1 MQRFITPQ
9 PAIRILAGLISALA
23 ITPGSFANSAKI
35 EEVTI
40 TGRGVNLVGKA
51 ISASEGLVSQQELA
65 RRPMLRSGEILEA
78 VPGLIATQ
86 HSGTGKANQYFLR
99 GFNLDHGT
107 DFATWYDNMPVN
119 MRSHGHGQG
128 YTDLNF
134 IIPEMVEELAYR
146 KGSYYAD
153 VGDFSGAGAAR
164 LSSFKR
170 LDHGTLAA
178 TAGHDDYYR
187 VLAMD
192 SVADLVP
199 GLGGEFLY
207 ALELNRYK
215 GPWTDISEDLDKL
228 NLVLKQSWQSAEGGG
243 DISFMAYDNQWNS
256 ADQIP
261 LRAVQSGLISELGS
275 LAPEAGGESSRY
287 SLSGNWHHQGWQANA
302 YAIRYRL
309 NLWSNFTYF
318 LEDPL
323 DGDGFEQADEREI
336 YGGDLQYRW
345 HNQAGG
351 IRFDNRIGLESR
363 FDAIGDVGLYQSRN
377 RQRLATVRR
386 DSIDQFSAALF
397 GESEIHW
404 TERFRTVLGVR
415 YDHYDF
421 SVDDR
426 AAINGAGIDL
436 AANSGSDQDGLLSP
450 KFSASYQLNDNWE
463 LYASIGR
470 GFHSNDARGVTA
482 VLDPVSGE
490 ALSPVNPL
498 VKSRGEELGV
508 RWFLSEHI
516 NSSLTLWRLKL
527 DSELLYVGDA
537 GSTEASRGS
546 RREGVEFTT
555 YYRLNDLWTLDLE
568 YAWTDAELTGHA
580 PDEGNKIEG
589 ALKQVVSGGIEG
601 RFENGLFL
609 ASRVRYF
616 GPRALDSYGDVKSD
630 STTVVNLRGGIELG
644 NVELALDILNL
655 LDAGDHDIDYYYA
668 SRLPGE
674 AEEGVEDLHYHVM
687 EPRTWRLSARWR
699 F

>member
-1 MQRFITPQ
+1 MFYLSL
-9 PAIRILAGLISALA
+9 PALLLATTDVRAHL
-23 ITPGSFANSAKI
+23 
-35 EEVTI
+35 EEVTVS
-40 TGRGVNLVGKA
+40 GRQVNLVGEA
-51 ISASEGLVSQQELA
+51 VSASEGLVSQRELA
-65 RRPMLRSGEILEA
+65 SRPMLRTGEILEA

-134 IIPEMVEELAYR
+134 IIPEMVEQLAYR

-164 LSSFKR
+164 LASFDR
-170 LDHGTLAA
+170 LDNGTLAV

-192 SVADLVP
+192 SLAA
-199 GLGGEFLY
+199 LGGDFLY

-228 NLVLKQSWQSAEGGG
+228 NLVLKQSWESAEGGG
-243 DISFMAYDNQWNS
+243 AISFMAYDNQWNA

-261 LRAVQSGLISELGS
+261 RRAVQSGLISELGS

-287 SLSGNWHHQGWQANA
+287 SLSGHWHQRGWQANA

-318 LEDPL
+318 LEDPV

-336 YGGDLQYRW
+336 YGGDIQYRW
-345 HNQAGG
+345 HSHAGG
-351 IRFDNRIGLESR
+351 IRLDNRIGLESR
-363 FDAIGDVGLYQSRN
+363 FDAIGDVGLYHSRN

-386 DSIDQFSAALF
+386 DSIDQLSAAIF

-404 TERFRTVLGVR
+404 TERFRTVLGLR

-421 SVDDR
+421 TVDDK
-426 AAINGAGIDL
+426 AGVNSGGIDL
-436 AANSGSDQDGLLSP
+436 AANSGSERDGLVSP
-450 KFSASYQLNDNWE
+450 KLSASYRPDDGWE

-482 VLDPVSGE
+482 MVDPASGE
-490 ALSPVNPL
+490 ALTPVDPL

-508 RWFLSEHI
+508 RWFLSDRV
-516 NSSLTLWRLKL
+516 NSSLTWWRLKL

-537 GSTEASRGS
+537 GGTEASRGS
-546 RREGVEFTT
+546 RREGIEFT
-555 YYRLNDLWTLDLE
+555 
-568 YAWTDAELTGHA
+568 
-580 PDEGNKIEG
+580 P
-589 ALKQVVSGGIEG
+589 
-601 RFENGLFL
+601 
-609 ASRVRYF
+609 
-616 GPRALDSYGDVKSD
+616 
-630 STTVVNLRGGIELG
+630 TT
-644 NVELALDILNL
+644 A
-655 LDAGDHDIDYYYA
+655 
-668 SRLPGE
+668 
-674 AEEGVEDLHYHVM
+674 
-687 EPRTWRLSARWR
+687 
-699 F
+699 